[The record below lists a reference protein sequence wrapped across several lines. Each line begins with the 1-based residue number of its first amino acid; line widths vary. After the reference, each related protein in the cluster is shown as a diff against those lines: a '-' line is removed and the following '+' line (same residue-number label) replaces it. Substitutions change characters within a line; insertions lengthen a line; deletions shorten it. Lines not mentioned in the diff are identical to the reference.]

1 VIVDEYYFWSGPG
14 SGFTGPAEQFI
25 EDGGYVKLREVS
37 LTVNI
42 PLRRFG
48 LESID
53 LGLILRNFKIWTK
66 YTGIDPETNLT
77 GPTNG
82 QGLDYFNNPPMK
94 SVIFSL
100 SINY

>member
-1 VIVDEYYFWSGPG
+1 
-14 SGFTGPAEQFI
+14 
-25 EDGGYVKLREVS
+25 LREVS